1 MIGGIP
7 MLRFKRILTFLLALV
22 MMLAMSTTAL
32 AADNTSNQEVLDI
45 DMSVE
50 VPASSQNAR
59 STIQLHDLL
68 ENSIITSI
76 SSSVVAG
83 TYVSDDYDAGLAG
96 YTYQIEFDW
105 EAEVNSSG
113 DYIFKRITNANV
125 TTTTNYIII
134 GLTWAYSSY
143 DLTQNTYTIS
153 SNKKNVTFNTTYLFE
168 FMIKDDITGTIHEFE
183 QSHSKRIIL
192 NDLL

>member
-1 MIGGIP
+1 
-7 MLRFKRILTFLLALV
+7 MLRFKRMLTLLLALV

-32 AADNTSNQEVLDI
+32 AADNTSNQQVTDV

-50 VPASSQNAR
+50 VPESSQNAR
-59 STIQLHDLL
+59 GTIQLDDLL
-68 ENSIITSI
+68 ENSVITSK

-83 TYVSDDYDAGLAG
+83 TYVSDDYGAGLAG
-96 YTYQIEFDW
+96 YTFQIEFDW

-113 DYIFKRITNANV
+113 DYIFKRITNANIE
-125 TTTTNYIII
+125 TTTNYIII

-143 DLTQNTYTIS
+143 DITENTYTIS
-153 SNKKNVTFNTTYLFE
+153 SNKKSVTFNTTYLFE
-168 FMIKDDITGTIHEFE
+168 FMIKDDITGTIHELE
-183 QSHSKRIIL
+183 QSHSNRIVL